1 MKKNIYLGKN
11 IFFLREKIVKN
22 PISFLKTNFLM
33 AFVLSGGF
41 ANFSKFGPLHLP
53 FCFHS
58 DIKNKGL
65 LLENYLLH
73 FHFLIGKTH

>member
-1 MKKNIYLGKN
+1 
-11 IFFLREKIVKN
+11 
-22 PISFLKTNFLM
+22 M

-41 ANFSKFGPLHLP
+41 ANFSKFWPLHLP